1 MLTAFSSINTTV
13 SLSEPCYDE
22 HRLTNGKLL
31 GDWSGATFWQ
41 NGCTGTT
48 SSLLAN
54 GGNFSKA
61 YWLINS
67 VKIYQ

>member
-1 MLTAFSSINTTV
+1 M
-13 SLSEPCYDE
+13 
-22 HRLTNGKLL
+22 
-31 GDWSGATFWQ
+31 GDWAGQTFWQ
-41 NGCTGTT
+41 NGCTGTAT
-48 SSLLAN
+48 SLLAN